1 MTAQPRP
8 AEAPSHRVV
17 VADDHPLFREAL
29 VARVR
34 RLLPEADIIEVADL
48 PSMQAAIAGHDDI
61 DLLLLDLNMPGAD
74 GLSALVH
81 ARALAPGTAVVVVS
95 AMDDPAVVHR
105 AMGLGA
111 AGFISKSADLA
122 QISGTLTQVLAG
134 EIASPALLA
143 DGSHAPPLSE
153 AEANAARRIAQLSP
167 QQYRIATM
175 LAAGRLNK
183 QIAWDLG
190 ITEATVKVHMSTIL
204 RKLGA
209 QNRTQVALLMQLLNF
224 DRSTRDAA
232 APEEIRRI

>member
-1 MTAQPRP
+1 MNMPSQ
-8 AEAPSHRVV
+8 APSHRVI

-29 VARVR
+29 VGRVR
-34 RLLPEADIIEVADL
+34 RLLPSAGIAEVADL
-48 PSMQAAIAGHDDI
+48 PALQAALAGQDDI
-61 DLLLLDLNMPGAD
+61 DLLLLDLNMPGAE

-95 AMDDPAVVHR
+95 AMDDPAVMDR

-111 AGFISKSADLA
+111 AGFLSKSADLKQVGDTLA
-122 QISGTLTQVLAG
+122 RVLSGDIVLPAALSGGAG
-134 EIASPALLA
+134 PALN
-143 DGSHAPPLSE
+143 E

-224 DRSTRDAA
+224 ERAVGDAA
-232 APEEIRRI
+232 APAEIRRS

>member
-1 MTAQPRP
+1 MTVPSH
-8 AEAPSHRVV
+8 APSQRVV
-17 VADDHPLFREAL
+17 IADDHPLFREAL
-29 VARVR
+29 VGRVR
-34 RLLPEADIIEVADL
+34 RLLPAARVDEVADL
-48 PSMQAAIAGHDDI
+48 PALQAALAQHTDI
-61 DLLLLDLNMPGAD
+61 DLLLLDLNIPGAE

-81 ARALAPGTAVVVVS
+81 ALSLAPGTAVVVVS
-95 AMDDPAVVHR
+95 AMDDPGVMRR

-111 AGFISKSADLA
+111 AGFLSKSAGLDEVA
-122 QISGTLTQVLAG
+122 DTLTRVLAG
-134 EIASPALLA
+134 DIVPPHAVTGSAADVLPALN
-143 DGSHAPPLSE
+143 E
-153 AEANAARRIAQLSP
+153 AEANAARRIGQLSP

-224 DRSTRDAA
+224 DRALADAPA
-232 APEEIRRI
+232 VDLRRT